1 MSARPHAPSV
11 SRRVAAHR
19 VGPPPFPSLAPAS
32 LPSGPPP
39 SHAPSLCRS
48 HVVRSLCQ
56 GLAPPLRAGGGIGAG
71 LSSLHLAA
79 LAGEAQALGAVEARA
94 SPRGRDAREW
104 RDTPGPSQA
113 AGPHSGPAVAP
124 GPLAPTLP
132 APAPATAPTPALVGI
147 VAVALSRAHAEA
159 ARADRLMRHVL
170 AQLAAS
176 TAPQHV
182 RAEAMRG
189 AVRTRRRA
197 RSIMRSLAYA
207 LALARSLT
215 RSLAHCR
222 PLLTLPCTTRARPSA
237 PASAS
242 VAAACFLSRTRM
254 RVP

>member
-1 MSARPHAPSV
+1 MSSRPHAP
-11 SRRVAAHR
+11 AHC
-19 VGPPPFPSLAPAS
+19 VGPPPFPSLTPAS

-124 GPLAPTLP
+124 GPLAPTPP

-197 RSIMRSLAYA
+197 SSILRSLACA
-207 LALARSLT
+207 LALARSLAP
-215 RSLAHCR
+215 SHPR
-222 PLLTLPCTTRARPSA
+222 PLLTLPRTTRARPSA